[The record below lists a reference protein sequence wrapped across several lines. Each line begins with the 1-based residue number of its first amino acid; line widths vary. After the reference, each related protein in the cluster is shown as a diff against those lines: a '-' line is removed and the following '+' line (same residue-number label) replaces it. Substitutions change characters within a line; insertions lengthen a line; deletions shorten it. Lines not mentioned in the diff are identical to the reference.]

1 MPGRRL
7 ALLGLA
13 LWLSAL
19 QGRAQPAEATP
30 SLSAASLYN
39 AGNAYARAG
48 KPGLAVLNYER
59 ARLLAPADPD
69 IAANLAT
76 VRRSADVSSAT
87 PSGVARLLLR
97 ASPNFFAWFGL
108 VGVLLMGFGLLGA
121 VSALRW
127 RHAAYGVILLGGLGI
142 AITLADIVVW
152 WPTLHAAVIIT
163 PDTPVRVAP
172 APMGASLFALH
183 EAEVVQ
189 VEAEH
194 EGFFLVRTGSARSG
208 WVAAANLARIV
219 R

>member
-1 MPGRRL
+1 MPARRL

-13 LWLSAL
+13 LFAIAGD
-19 QGRAQPAEATP
+19 GRAQPVESTP
-30 SLSAASLYN
+30 KLSAASLYN
-39 AGNAYARAG
+39 AGNAYARSG

-59 ARLLAPADPD
+59 ARLLAPADAD

-76 VRRSADVSSAT
+76 VRRSAAVYSAT
-87 PSGVARLLLR
+87 PGAVARLLML

-108 VGVLLMGFGLLGA
+108 VGVLLTGCGLLGA
-121 VSALRW
+121 VSAPRW
-127 RHAAYGVILLGGLGI
+127 RRAAYGGMLIGVLGI
-142 AITLADIVVW
+142 AVTLADLVVW
-152 WPTLHAAVIIT
+152 WPTLHAAVIIR

-172 APMGASLFALH
+172 VPMGDSLFALR
-183 EAEVVQ
+183 EAEIVR

-219 R
+219 P